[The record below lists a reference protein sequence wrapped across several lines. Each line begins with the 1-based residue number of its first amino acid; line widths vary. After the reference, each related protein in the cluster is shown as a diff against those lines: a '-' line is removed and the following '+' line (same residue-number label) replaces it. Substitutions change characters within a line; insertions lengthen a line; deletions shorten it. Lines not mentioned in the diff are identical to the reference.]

1 MHLCQ
6 NRRISMLNSTTMDV
20 PFLGGARGVGWG
32 NFWSTEI
39 FYSPLWLCIV
49 LFGKTFHSNLW
60 NFLWKRHVGGDQHGH
75 QYGGRQVK
83 ETSVIKFFITL
94 ELRHIEINTS
104 SRARTLRKILG
115 NHPSFGLLECLVGSP
130 FKCHAM
136 HKLGNLNVL
145 GRCKTSSY

>member
-1 MHLCQ
+1 MYH
-6 NRRISMLNSTTMDV
+6 
-20 PFLGGARGVGWG
+20 FLGGRGEWG
-32 NFWSTEI
+32 GEI
-39 FYSPLWLCIV
+39 FGAYSPLWLCIV

-104 SRARTLRKILG
+104 SRARTLSKTLG
-115 NHPSFGLLECLVGSP
+115 NYPSFGLLECLVGSP

-136 HKLGNLNVL
+136 HKHGNLNVL
-145 GRCKTSSY
+145 CHKMRTPVGRCKTSSY

>member
-1 MHLCQ
+1 
-6 NRRISMLNSTTMDV
+6 MLNSTTMDV
-20 PFLGGARGVGWG
+20 PFFFRGAREVGWG
-32 NFWSTEI
+32 HFWSREI

-104 SRARTLRKILG
+104 SRARTLSKTLG

-145 GRCKTSSY
+145 CYKMRTPVGRCKTSSY